1 MKRNRKNYTKHKFI
15 DGKWYKSINS
25 PYDGRVIGWVEMDT
39 ATCSDSTSKSK

>member
-1 MKRNRKNYTKHKFI
+1 MIRSRKNYTKHKFMN
-15 DGKWYKSINS
+15 GKWYKSINS